1 MVTHQ
6 GYMVTHQGDS
16 ADDLMESLIASIRA
30 ANDLYFRLVVLAGS
44 PRSGRARVLRRVAE
58 RTGGRW
64 LNLNLELSR
73 RLLKLDLTAKQR
85 ALRLPQVLEDLL
97 GEYGSPVMICH
108 IEILFDPAF
117 KQDPMRLLGQLSRRR
132 TIVCAWSG
140 VIEEGFLIHGEP
152 GHREYQRCSTEELVL
167 VGTKPRRA
175 DHLQ

>member
-1 MVTHQ
+1 ML
-6 GYMVTHQGDS
+6 YMVTHRVGS
-16 ADDLMESLIASIRA
+16 ADDLVESLVAGVRA
-30 ANDLYFRLVVLAGS
+30 ANDLYFRLVVFAGPS
-44 PRSGRARVLRRVAE
+44 RSGKARVLRRVAE

-73 RLLKLDLTAKQR
+73 RLLELDLTAKQR

-97 GEYGSPVMICH
+97 GEYGSPVMLCH

-117 KQDPMRLLGQLSRRR
+117 EQDPMRLLKQLSRRR

-140 VIEEGFLIHGEP
+140 VTEGGFLIYGEP

-167 VGTKPRRA
+167 VETKPRKA
-175 DHLQ
+175 DHLK